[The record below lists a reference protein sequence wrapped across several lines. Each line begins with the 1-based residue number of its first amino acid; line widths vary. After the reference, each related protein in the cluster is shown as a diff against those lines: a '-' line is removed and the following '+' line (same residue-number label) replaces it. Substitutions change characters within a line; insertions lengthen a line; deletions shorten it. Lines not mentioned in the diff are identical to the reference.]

1 MIRPALTHRL
11 LHSDRVLITVTGD
24 DGRPVSAT
32 VDGAYLRAKCWGILA
47 DIDPAGLVDAALGL
61 RLPFEPADEGAFSVC
76 DKIVMVL
83 AHGPKSAKGIR
94 AGLKDAEHRAGD
106 ISTRCSQLAKRGLI
120 ERTDGVSGR
129 GFRATWRLTEAG
141 ASKAQHLGGRTV

>member
-1 MIRPALTHRL
+1 MRSPLRHIPLPGDLVQLTFTP
-11 LHSDRVLITVTGD
+11 DEGKA
-24 DGRPVSAT
+24 VSAI

-47 DIDPAGLVDAALGL
+47 DLDPAGLVDAALGL
-61 RLPFEPADEGAFSVC
+61 RLPFEPADEGAYSVC
-76 DKIVMVL
+76 DKIVMAL

-94 AGLKDAEHRAGD
+94 AGLKEADHRAGD

-141 ASKAQHLGGRTV
+141 ASKVQHLGGRVA